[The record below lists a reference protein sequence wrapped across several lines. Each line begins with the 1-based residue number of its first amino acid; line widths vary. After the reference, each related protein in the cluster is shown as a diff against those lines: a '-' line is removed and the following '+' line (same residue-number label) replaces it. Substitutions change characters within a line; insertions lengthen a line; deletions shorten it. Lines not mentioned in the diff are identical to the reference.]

1 VPYVRKPELFLTYMS
16 HIAPRLV
23 VNEAG
28 ATHTNTVHGVFLS
41 DPLLAEPLAAA
52 FLNSATLLSC
62 ELEGR
67 SYGGGVLKL
76 EPGEAVRVLIPK
88 LTPRV
93 REQLVQNLSKIDGLV
108 RAGQIDDA
116 SVLVDRIVLG
126 KNFARAEL
134 EEVRSVLSSLRSRRM
149 SRNRT
154 S

>member
-1 VPYVRKPELFLTYMS
+1 MS

-28 ATHTNTVHGVFLS
+28 ATNTNTVHGIFLS
-41 DPLLAEPLAAA
+41 DPLLAEPLAAG

-62 ELEGR
+62 EIEGR

-76 EPGEAVRVLIPK
+76 EPGEATRVLVPRF
-88 LTPRV
+88 TPRV
-93 REQLVQNLSKIDGLV
+93 SEQLTANLSKIDDLV
-108 RAGQIDDA
+108 RQGFIDDA

-126 KNFARAEL
+126 KKFTRADL
-134 EEVRSVLSSLRSRRM
+134 EQVRSVVSSLRARRLSRA
-149 SRNRT
+149 RT